1 MSPSTT
7 LYLFQNIPWDNSYK
21 NVVAFSSRSAQQSY
35 FAGLTKKSYSNLS
48 YQRTNE
54 SINIGEPA
62 DELMK
67 YNYLAFYNGD
77 DYEGEWIYA
86 FITNVNYIND
96 GNTEILFEVDVM
108 QTYLLDIT
116 FLPSYV
122 LRQHSETDAPG
133 SNIVDEPEI
142 MLTEYDYT
150 FLGRGNQTSTYYYIA
165 LSSWVADNPVT
176 APVAVWRGGGVWGG
190 VYNGIGMVAFTNTQD
205 MSDFLKAMN
214 DTGHGEDIVAL
225 FQVPLN
231 FFQEENS
238 TAPQSTTISILK
250 PVLGSFQFGN
260 YTPANGKMLTSPYVD
275 LLVTNQ
281 MGDDEIFRFEQFDSA
296 SQAQFKIYS
305 VLGYPLEVI
314 AVAQNY
320 DNLAENFTKTVKQD
334 KYPLLPFTTDSYR
347 AYIAQMIS
355 NTITTLGSVASLAN
369 PAAGAAISLAGG
381 AIGGFGPQRGSAKQ
395 GNGSQTLLGLNQID
409 VFIYRRSLNQGFA
422 ERADRYFT
430 MYGYAQNTVMTPN
443 IHARPHWTYLQTRDI
458 NIQLSAPAEY
468 VQQIREICDAGTTFW
483 ENPGEIGNYN
493 LDNSPS

>member
-1 MSPSTT
+1 MAPSTT

-108 QTYLLDIT
+108 QTYLLDVT

-122 LRQHSETDAPG
+122 LRQHSENDSVG
-133 SNIVDEPEI
+133 NNIEPEPEI
-142 MLTEYDYT
+142 ELGDYDYT
-150 FLGRGNQTSTYYYIA
+150 YLNRGSQTSGVKYIA
-165 LSSWVADNPVT
+165 LCAWRADGTPPLQVY
-176 APVAVWRGGGVWGG
+176 WEGGGLWGG
-190 VYNGIGMVAFTNTQD
+190 VYNGIGLVEGDSVKEVQGYVESMQNTLHTD
-205 MSDFLKAMN
+205 DV
-214 DTGHGEDIVAL
+214 VAL
-225 FQVPLN
+225 FQIPLSYY
-231 FFQEENS
+231 QAKGS
-238 TAPQSTTISILK
+238 TAPVNITINIPKPTMSTVNFDGYEPK
-250 PVLGSFQFGN
+250 N
-260 YTPANGKMLTSPYVD
+260 AKMLTSPYMD

-281 MGDDEIFRFEQFDSA
+281 MGDEEIYGFEHFYSG
-296 SQAQFKIYS
+296 SQATFEIYS
-305 VLGYPLEVI
+305 VLSYPLEI
-314 AVAQNY
+314 VAIPQQYEKLEENY
-320 DNLAENFTKTVKQD
+320 LHFVKQSNF
-334 KYPLLPFTTDSYR
+334 PMLPYTTDSYR
-347 AYIAQMIS
+347 AFIAQMASNIIS
-355 NTITTLGSVASLAN
+355 VAGSVASFVN
-369 PAAGAAISLAGG
+369 PAVGSAIAFGGSLLGQ
-381 AIGGFGPQRGSAKQ
+381 FSPQRGGAKNTNS
-395 GNGSQTLLGLNQID
+395 GLTMLGLNQID
-409 VFIYRRSLNQGFA
+409 IFFYRRSIQNTFA
-422 ERADRYFT
+422 QRADRYFT

-493 LDNSPS
+493 LDNSPA